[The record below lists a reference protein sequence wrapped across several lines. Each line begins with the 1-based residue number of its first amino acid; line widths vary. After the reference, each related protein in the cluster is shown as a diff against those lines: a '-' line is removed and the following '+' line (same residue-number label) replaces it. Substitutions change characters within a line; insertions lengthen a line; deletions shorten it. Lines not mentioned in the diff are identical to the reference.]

1 MEKRSPQ
8 VTVSVVTYNSSKYII
23 ETLDSIK
30 AQTYSNLKL
39 IVSDDCSAD
48 NTVEIVNNWV
58 KDNST
63 RFLST
68 KVLTTE
74 KNTGVAANF
83 NRAFDACDTEWLKVI
98 AGDDLLLNNC
108 IEDYVDYID
117 KNPNVEVVFSRV
129 RIFWLSWGSKKWKS
143 SWHDY
148 DFFSLTPKEQYDY
161 LFEKGNHLP
170 APSCFYNIKRLKELN
185 IRFDERIPLL
195 EDYPMWIMFARKD
208 IPFNFMDKDTVGYRM
223 HDDSLSIGLYSPRF
237 YKSNLLLYLYYYQ
250 DEIKAEE
257 DRDRVYNL
265 MCDHMLKFY
274 TKTYKTV
281 INLRTSPEY
290 KIGYCILHP
299 FYVVKYIFGK
309 IKSALLYIFN

>member
-1 MEKRSPQ
+1 MENLCPQ

-48 NTVEIVNNWV
+48 NTIEIVNNWV

-108 IEDYVDYID
+108 IEDFVDYIEE
-117 KNPNVEVVFSRV
+117 NPAAVVTFSRV
-129 RIFWLSWGSKKWKS
+129 RTFVSSKGRKKWYS

-148 DFFSLTPKEQYDY
+148 DFFSLSPKEQYNY
-161 LFEKGNHLP
+161 LIYKGNRLP
-170 APSCFYNIKRLKELN
+170 APSCFYNVKRLRELR
-185 IRFDERIPLL
+185 ISYDERIPLL
-195 EDYPMWIMFARKD
+195 EDYPLWITFARKGVS
-208 IPFNFMDKDTVGYRM
+208 FNFMDKDTVGYRM
-223 HDDSLSIGLYSPRF
+223 HDDSLSVGLFSPRF
-237 YKSNLLLYLYYYQ
+237 YKSNILLYLYYFQ
-250 DEIKAEE
+250 DDIKDEA
-257 DRDRVYNL
+257 DRDKMYNL
-265 MCDHMLKFY
+265 MSDHLLEFY
-274 TKTYKTV
+274 TKTYNTAIK
-281 INLRTSPEY
+281 LKTSPEY
-290 KIGYCILHP
+290 KIGAFLLYP
-299 FYVVKYIFGK
+299 FYVVRFLFCK
-309 IKSALLYIFN
+309 IKSVFHL